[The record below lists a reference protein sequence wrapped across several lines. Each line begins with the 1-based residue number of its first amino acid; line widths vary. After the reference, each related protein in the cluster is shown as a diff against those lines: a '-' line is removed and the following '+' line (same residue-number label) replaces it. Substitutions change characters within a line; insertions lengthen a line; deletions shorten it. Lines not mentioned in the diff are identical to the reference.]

1 MKFGMHVILSQA
13 T

>member
-1 MKFGMHVILSQA
+1 MKFGM